1 MTTQPTIIES
11 LKGKLIVSCQ
21 AEDDS
26 PFNAPHFITAFAQ
39 AAERGGAAG
48 VRIRNFENIEPVRKA
63 ISLPI
68 IGLTKGT
75 YADGSVLITPRVED
89 AVTLQT
95 LGADIIAVDGT
106 TRPRPGYTNG
116 GEIIKT
122 MKAEGIR
129 IVMADIAT
137 MDDALMAQDA
147 GADLVGTTLS
157 GYTPDTAQKQNDPD
171 YELIENLAK
180 KLPIPVIAEG
190 RIRSPEEAKRALDCG
205 AYAVVV
211 GSAITR
217 PVEIVRRFVDWM
229 ERSFSG

>member
-1 MTTQPTIIES
+1 MTTQQNIIAS

-21 AEDDS
+21 ADEGS
-26 PFNAPHFITAFAQ
+26 PFNGPQFITAFAK
-39 AAERGGAAG
+39 AAEMGGAAG
-48 VRIRNFENIEPVRKA
+48 VRIRGFENIEPIRKA

-68 IGLTKGT
+68 MGLTKGSYT
-75 YADGSVLITPRVED
+75 DGSVLITPRIED

-106 TRPRPGYTNG
+106 TRPRPGYANG
-116 GEIIKT
+116 GEVIKT
-122 MKAEGIR
+122 MKAQSIR

-157 GYTPDTAQKQNDPD
+157 GYTPDTAQNKNGPD
-171 YELIENLAK
+171 YELIEDLAK
-180 KLPIPVIAEG
+180 KLLIPVIAEG
-190 RIRSPEEAKRALDCG
+190 RIWTPEEAKRALDCG

-217 PVEIVRRFVDWM
+217 PVEIVRRYVSFI
-229 ERSFSG
+229 ERG